1 METNETES
9 SAVKNSPQ
17 GKTIDLLFREA
28 IGLDE
33 IVELKRLA
41 LDVEGISD
49 LPPEEQVKK
58 IEE

>member
-1 METNETES
+1 METNEAEG
-9 SAVKNSPQ
+9 SAVKNSSQ
-17 GKTIDLLFREA
+17 TKTIDLLFREA
-28 IGLDE
+28 VGLDE

-41 LDVEGISD
+41 LDVEGMSD